1 MLLPLRNLRQRQ
13 QADCLV
19 ACAAMVLDYLGIDT
33 TYEWLLRLLG
43 TAEPGTPFSN
53 LERLCT
59 LNLFVRCE
67 YYGTLT
73 LLEEYL
79 DLGLPV
85 VVAVEAW
92 ALPHWKHVETHHA
105 VVVVGVDEENIYLN
119 DPFFA
124 EFPLSAP
131 IDHFLGAWAGHNEQ
145 FAIISLIEPG

>member
-53 LERLCT
+53 LERLRT

-67 YYGTLT
+67 YYGTIR
-73 LLEEYL
+73 
-79 DLGLPV
+79 
-85 VVAVEAW
+85 
-92 ALPHWKHVETHHA
+92 HHQPNRTRLMMA
-105 VVVVGVDEENIYLN
+105 STGNTRSSTFIKR
-119 DPFFA
+119 
-124 EFPLSAP
+124 
-131 IDHFLGAWAGHNEQ
+131 
-145 FAIISLIEPG
+145 